1 MRNLTDI
8 KEKLNKS
15 LPMLKK
21 KYPIKYLAVFGSFSR
36 NENKE
41 TSDIDVLVEFNEPVG
56 IEFINLAEELEAI
69 LETRVDLV
77 SRNAIKPQYFEQ
89 IKNDLQY
96 V

>member
-1 MRNLTDI
+1 
-8 KEKLNKS
+8 
-15 LPMLKK
+15 MLKK
-21 KYPIKYLAVFGSFSR
+21 KYPIKYLAIFGSFSR
-36 NENKE
+36 YENNE
-41 TSDIDVLVEFNEPVG
+41 TSDIDVLVEFSEPVG

-69 LETRVDLV
+69 LATKVDLV